1 VRTAGGNRVR
11 RSTPLSGREL
21 DGGGDR
27 SLPEPL
33 RRAQRFGL
41 TPDVYTAGPWLIAAA
56 AVLVGIAWLRLEAR
70 RFQAAWDT
78 AMRCYVAANAWR
90 IADPSDLKAALS
102 PYPAAI
108 GVLQRAGALR

>member
-41 TPDVYTAGPWLIAAA
+41 TPDVHHGC
-56 AVLVGIAWLRLEAR
+56 VSLVVP
-70 RFQAAWDT
+70 
-78 AMRCYVAANAWR
+78 YVR
-90 IADPSDLKAALS
+90 
-102 PYPAAI
+102 PA
-108 GVLQRAGALR
+108 

>member
-1 VRTAGGNRVR
+1 VR

-41 TPDVYTAGPWLIAAA
+41 TPDVHHGC
-56 AVLVGIAWLRLEAR
+56 VSLVVP
-70 RFQAAWDT
+70 
-78 AMRCYVAANAWR
+78 YVR
-90 IADPSDLKAALS
+90 
-102 PYPAAI
+102 PA
-108 GVLQRAGALR
+108 